1 VICFAAQTHAAWLIH
16 PVDQVTRLVKRN
28 GPAGGHVP
36 TFAATAIAVGS
47 APKLMV
53 RCQRSASLL
62 AARQL

>member
-36 TFAATAIAVGS
+36 TFAATAIAVGF

-53 RCQRSASLL
+53 RYQRSASLA
-62 AARQL
+62 AARRL